1 MGYLF
6 IYSSILRA
14 GLQYNRKD
22 FLAREEMGYEVILAE
37 DTFSY
42 DGSVLKLLMLLI
54 SWKYFFLNQ
63 SYSYFMSVT
72 QH

>member
-22 FLAREEMGYEVILAE
+22 FLAREETGYEVILAE

-42 DGSVLKLLMLLI
+42 DGSVLKLLVLLI
-54 SWKYFFLNQ
+54 S
-63 SYSYFMSVT
+63 
-72 QH
+72 